1 MTEWIFQSG
10 LSNIIVGAIEDEK
23 AVGAAVL
30 SGEEKELLGG
40 HGGDKR
46 GSCRSK
52 EKRAMQTVMD
62 YNKLDKA

>member
-40 HGGDKR
+40 GTEEINEEAVVQKKKEL
-46 GSCRSK
+46 CR
-52 EKRAMQTVMD
+52 Q
-62 YNKLDKA
+62 